1 MNQKIV
7 ESKVIHILTA
17 LCFLVYFTSY
27 VTRINYTAIISEII
41 QEEGILKSTASIVTM
56 VSFISYGIGQLISG
70 YIGDRMPPKL
80 LILGGLLISSALNI
94 LMPVVGNIEAMAI
107 IWFLNGFAQA
117 LIWPPMVRILSAYLK
132 SDDYNNACVTV
143 MIASSLGTI
152 AVYLLSPL
160 IISISSWKAV
170 FWIAGIIGISISLI
184 WIWGANKIEQYVVK
198 KGITEI
204 TTINSS
210 IRSGTTIRSLIIPS
224 GFIFIIMA
232 IILQGTLKDGVT
244 TWMPS
249 YLIETFQLKSSVS
262 IFSTV
267 VLPVFSI
274 FCLKLTAYIQRRYIK
289 NELICSA
296 IIFFTGFAA
305 SIALSVFSSYH
316 AVVSIILAAI
326 ITGCMFGVNLILI
339 GLIPNRF
346 EHTGKVA
353 YISGIMNFFTYVGSA
368 LSSYGIAKIS
378 ENYGWQFTIT
388 SWAVIALL
396 GACVCFL
403 CAFRWKK
410 FCK

>member
-27 VTRINYTAIISEII
+27 VTRINYTAIISVII

-56 VSFISYGIGQLISG
+56 VGFISYGIGQLISG
-70 YIGDRMPPKL
+70 YIGDRMSPKL
-80 LILGGLLISSALNI
+80 LILGGLLISSVLNI
-94 LMPVVGNIEAMAI
+94 LMPAIGNIEAMAI

-184 WIWGANKIEQYVVK
+184 WICGANKIEQYVFK
-198 KGITEI
+198 NGMTEEI
-204 TTINSS
+204 TINSS
-210 IRSGTTIRSLIIPS
+210 IRSENTIRSLIIPS
-224 GFIFIIMA
+224 GLIFIISA
-232 IILQGTLKDGVT
+232 IILQGTLRDGVT

-249 YLIETFQLKSSVS
+249 YLIETFHLNSSVS

-274 FCLKLTAYIQRRYIK
+274 FCLKLTAYIQRRYLK
-289 NELICSA
+289 NELVCA
-296 IIFFTGFAA
+296 AVIFTTGFAA
-305 SIALSVFSSYH
+305 SAALSVFSSYH
-316 AVVSIILAAI
+316 AIVSIILAAI
-326 ITGCMFGVNLILI
+326 ITGCMYGVNLILT
-339 GLIPNRF
+339 GLIPKRF
-346 EHTGKVA
+346 EQTGKVA
-353 YISGIMNFFTYVGSA
+353 YISGILNFFAYVGSA

-378 ENYGWQFTIT
+378 EDYGWQFTIT
-388 SWAVIALL
+388 SWAVITLL
-396 GACVCFL
+396 GACVCFF
-403 CAFRWKK
+403 CAYRWKK
-410 FCK
+410 FCR